1 MTDVLIVRAGV
12 KGVGGCGGG
21 LIWIWGLK
29 WNAVVDVAATDDGV
43 FVVYDLPDSGN
54 ANSTI
59 PIYRHHESEHDGSGQ
74 PGADPESN

>member
-1 MTDVLIVRAGV
+1 
-12 KGVGGCGGG
+12 
-21 LIWIWGLK
+21 LK